1 MNLFDEKKQIKAFEL
16 AVFNKGIQQHDEP
29 KIDYEKS
36 ADSFL
41 KKLKTSLNERVHY
54 QKNFTVF
61 EESVAS
67 EVQGNYLDRF
77 KSPQI
82 KALNLEIPNQSAIRP
97 GKKHHKKLGF

>member
-1 MNLFDEKKQIKAFEL
+1 MT
-16 AVFNKGIQQHDEP
+16 
-29 KIDYEKS
+29 KS

-41 KKLKTSLNERVHY
+41 EKLKTKVNERVHY

-97 GKKHHKKLGF
+97 GKKHHKKFMKTSKKDRKNVRAPCYIFSNFRKKLVRLLTF